1 MNCTVQAFA
10 KLNLM
15 LDILG
20 KLPKDYHEVCMLMQS
35 VSLADTVHL
44 ETDGSGVL
52 TVDCT
57 NPEIPCGDGNI
68 AYRAARAFFETT
80 ALPFDGLRIS
90 IEKHIPHAAGL
101 AGGSADAAA
110 VLFGLNRMFDRPLA
124 ERALCELGGALGAD
138 VPFCL
143 TGGLMLAQYDGTVL
157 SALPARA
164 FGPVVI
170 VKPDCAVST
179 AEAYHAFDTA
189 GRVRHPDRK
198 GMLHAVMQNDLPGI
212 FRRVGN
218 VFEQFIDVPE
228 RVVIKALMREHGAAC
243 ACMSGSGPSVF
254 GIFETEAQAEAAAST
269 LRKRF
274 SDVFLCECMPVG
286 VKTAD

>member
-20 KLPKDYHEVCMLMQS
+20 TLPKDYHEVCMLMQS
-35 VSLADTVHL
+35 VSLCDTVRL
-44 ETDGSGVL
+44 ETKDNGAL

-57 NPEIPCGDGNI
+57 VPEIPTGEKNI
-68 AYRAARAFFETT
+68 AYRAAEAFFKAA
-80 ALPFDGLRIS
+80 ALSFSGLHIS
-90 IEKHIPHAAGL
+90 IEKRIPHAAGL

-110 VLFGLNRMFDRPLA
+110 VLFGLNRMFDQPLT
-124 ERALCELGGALGAD
+124 ERALCELGGTLGAD

-157 SALPARA
+157 SPLPNRD

-170 VKPDCAVST
+170 VKPDCTVST

-198 GMLHAVMQNDLPGI
+198 GMLHAVMQSDLPGV

-218 VFEQFIDVPE
+218 VFEQFIDVPD
-228 RVVIKALMREHGAAC
+228 RVVIKAKMREYGAVC

-254 GIFETEAQAEAAAST
+254 GIFETETQAATAAEA
-269 LRKRF
+269 LRKTHR
-274 SDVFLCECMPVG
+274 DVFLCECVPQG
-286 VKTAD
+286 VKAAD